1 MSELLNA
8 EPIKILIVEDNPGD
22 VDLMR
27 AALRRCKVLTDLTVA
42 RDGVEALAMLRNTD
56 EYADVER
63 PDMILLDLNLT
74 NKNGHELLAEIKTD
88 PILKRIPVVIVT
100 SSKAE
105 EDVAATYDLHA
116 NCFITKPVNLQQFM
130 RLVES
135 IENFWFTI
143 VKLPVAAG

>member
-42 RDGVEALAMLRNTD
+42 RDGVEALAMLRNVG

-63 PDMILLDLNLT
+63 PDMILLDLNLPR
-74 NKNGHELLAEIKTD
+74 KNGHELLAEIKTD
-88 PILKRIPVVIVT
+88 PALKRIPVVVVT
-100 SSKAE
+100 SSKAK
-105 EDVAATYDLHA
+105 EDVATTYDLHA